1 MIKVNTTI
9 IKMWKVIAI
18 DIANRKETKK
28 SKSLLTEP
36 HIFTLQ
42 YQFNSLKPFFLLCY
56 YKR

>member
-42 YQFNSLKPFFLLCY
+42 YQFNSLKLFDNRG
-56 YKR
+56 KD